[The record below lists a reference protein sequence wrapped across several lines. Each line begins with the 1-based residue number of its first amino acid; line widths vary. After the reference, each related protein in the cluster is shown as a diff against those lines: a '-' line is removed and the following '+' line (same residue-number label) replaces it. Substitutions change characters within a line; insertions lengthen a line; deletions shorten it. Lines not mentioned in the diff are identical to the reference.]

1 MGSDWQ
7 PTKEEEKMH
16 RIFDELTEFARELN
30 IDTDLVD
37 ALFNTFYNAID
48 EQGKMSNIEVTEE
61 ERLRV
66 MADVWTK
73 MVQRGMIDLSK
84 IPEA

>member
-1 MGSDWQ
+1 MGKWQ
-7 PTKEEEKMH
+7 PTEEEERMH
-16 RIFDELTEFARELN
+16 RIFDELTEFAKELGIN
-30 IDTDLVD
+30 TDLVD

-66 MADVWTK
+66 MGEVWAK
-73 MVQRGMIDLSK
+73 MVERGMVDLSK
-84 IPEA
+84 MPEA

>member
-1 MGSDWQ
+1 MGDWK

-16 RIFDELTEFARELN
+16 RIFDELAEFAKELG
-30 IDTDLVD
+30 IKTDLVD

-48 EQGKMSNIEVTEE
+48 EQGKMSHIEVTEE

-73 MVQRGMIDLSK
+73 MVENGLVDISK